1 MTSLWWKTDAV
12 DTYSTSHLRRDL
24 SHFLFSDIFFS
35 LLPPPGILIPPLFL
49 IPAWT
54 TMSAYSVHPHPTHTL
69 TNMRFLHRSLPSFLS
84 SPSSLPSPVGNPVQC
99 DCGCP
104 SWKLWWWLWLL
115 CSEAR
120 IVPASLCV
128 CLCVVWVP
136 VCVCVCV
143 CSMHPPQ
150 TFHHRTVRPT
160 AGRPRTR
167 ATPPP
172 RFSPDAS
179 PEDSHYTYT
188 HINKTLRN
196 IHTHTC
202 THTNTHTQGS
212 EHMSLALSTHS
223 HTHSNK
229 QYALC
234 GTHTFLDRRPQTL
247 HPEVDQSVLQQ

>member
-1 MTSLWWKTDAV
+1 MYSALVHTLTLNDIALMKNWCRWYVQYITPQERSLSLPV
-12 DTYSTSHLRRDL
+12 FRH
-24 SHFLFSDIFFS
+24 FFS

-143 CSMHPPQ
+143 CVACTLHKHSTTVPS
-150 TFHHRTVRPT
+150 VRPP
-160 AGRPRTR
+160 AGLAREPRR
-167 ATPPP
+167 HRGSVLTP
-172 RFSPDAS
+172 AQK
-179 PEDSHYTYT
+179 T
-188 HINKTLRN
+188 HIT
-196 IHTHTC
+196 HTHT
-202 THTNTHTQGS
+202 
-212 EHMSLALSTHS
+212 
-223 HTHSNK
+223 
-229 QYALC
+229 
-234 GTHTFLDRRPQTL
+234 
-247 HPEVDQSVLQQ
+247 